1 MKHFFSRCLFSFCW
15 CVYGPEM
22 QISESRSMSDKWRQK
37 NKLWWCGIFCGFANA
52 GSGSAAACF
61 CISSL
66 WEVLNVRYFGPF
78 KIIMAHRNCFLKKKI
93 KLLWVRVWLSA
104 FSQSTVPYCKVPYNV
119 DWGRMTSRWSYG
131 GRMGAPS
138 PEVLKARLGNGPS
151 ASAVH
156 CGCVSAL
163 RMDPVLIEM
172 LYLAA
177 HKQSGDTFL
186 LMCACS
192 VVFGWS
198 CR

>member
-1 MKHFFSRCLFSFCW
+1 MWTEEGWHPDGTVGGGWVPRPRRCSRPGWLGPWAASSGGTHSPWQGFQTGWSLRSPPTWAILQESPGGLLKPQQRGPWACPEFGTWLW
-15 CVYGPEM
+15 C
-22 QISESRSMSDKWRQK
+22 
-37 NKLWWCGIFCGFANA
+37 A
-52 GSGSAAACF
+52 GTHS
-61 CISSL
+61 
-66 WEVLNVRYFGPF
+66 
-78 KIIMAHRNCFLKKKI
+78 
-93 KLLWVRVWLSA
+93 
-104 FSQSTVPYCKVPYNV
+104 
-119 DWGRMTSRWSYG
+119 
-131 GRMGAPS
+131 
-138 PEVLKARLGNGPS
+138 NGPS